1 MTMFQRLLMLTNKGR
16 CCTACNQKLKEL
28 GFVRGYTKSTYFI
41 CRNDQCE
48 AYQHIIHWKNG
59 RFQGKLYAQLISK
72 KGSIATC
79 KDLKTK
85 EIYQQEY
92 LL

>member
-1 MTMFQRLLMLTNKGR
+1 MFQTLLALTRKR
-16 CCTACNQKLKEL
+16 ECCTTCHKKLKEL

-41 CRNDQCE
+41 CNNNQCE
-48 AYQHIIHWKNG
+48 VHQHIVHWKNG
-59 RFQGKLYAQLISK
+59 RFQGKIYAQFISK

-85 EIYQQEY
+85 EIFTQEY
-92 LL
+92 LA